1 MEKAESIRQAAVT
14 GANVTIN
21 VLHQANN
28 MIRDTQELL
37 RIGQKFPIIGVA
49 FTIITTIYD
58 ISFIFYHIVFF
69 LDEGSFT
76 ALGFCGRHKIQ
87 YFKPDFI

>member
-1 MEKAESIRQAAVT
+1 MKKAESIRQAAVT

-58 ISFIFYHIVFF
+58 ISEQARINI
-69 LDEGSFT
+69 ENCRKAKKT
-76 ALGFCGRHKIQ
+76 M
-87 YFKPDFI
+87 